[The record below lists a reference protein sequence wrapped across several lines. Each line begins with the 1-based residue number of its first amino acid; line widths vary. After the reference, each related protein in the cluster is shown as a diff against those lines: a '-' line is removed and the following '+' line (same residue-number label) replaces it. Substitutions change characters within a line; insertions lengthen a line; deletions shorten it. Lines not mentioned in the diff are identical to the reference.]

1 MGTMVVNKKPPPG
14 EDNLS
19 RDTQLSTFKQQD
31 TNNTN
36 ASDTAETSQDQ
47 GVNGQEQTEVTTP
60 TGRPTSTQES
70 SARPTRQTLASPS
83 EDSNHALREP
93 LLESTSKP

>member
-36 ASDTAETSQDQ
+36 ASDTAETSQ
-47 GVNGQEQTEVTTP
+47 GVNGQEQREGTTP

-83 EDSNHALREP
+83 EDSNRTLREP
-93 LLESTSKP
+93 LLESIPKP